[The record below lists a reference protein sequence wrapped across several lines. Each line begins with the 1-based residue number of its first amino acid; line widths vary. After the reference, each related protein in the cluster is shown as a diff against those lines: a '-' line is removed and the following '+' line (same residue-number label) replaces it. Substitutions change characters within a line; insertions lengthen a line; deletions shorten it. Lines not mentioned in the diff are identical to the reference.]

1 MANSGAS
8 IRMSVMLEAH
18 EIILMTNPGRRSADG
33 AREGKRPRHGVGMPD
48 SRIPPGIAEVY
59 GDTLRASAIATA
71 RQAKA
76 LTPAQRSALTRDVE
90 RMLDFATERAFGPRI
105 NVKVLKAGCAARDNN
120 VSSRF
125 KIEVGVYVVDYI
137 ASLRTDAAQWL
148 LTKTSWPIATVAY
161 AVGYEYLQ
169 TFYKDFRRIVA
180 CTPGAYR
187 RACKAHGPVSDV

>member
-1 MANSGAS
+1 
-8 IRMSVMLEAH
+8 MSDLS
-18 EIILMTNPGRRSADG
+18 T
-33 AREGKRPRHGVGMPD
+33 
-48 SRIPPGIAEVY
+48 PPGVAEVY

-90 RMLDFATERAFGPRI
+90 RMFDFATERAFGPRI

-137 ASLRTDAAQWL
+137 AALRTDAARWL
-148 LTKTSWPIATVAY
+148 LTMTSWPIATVAY

-169 TFYKDFRRIVA
+169 TFYKDFRRNAA

-187 RACKAHGPVSDV
+187 QRFKAQAVVAANGSAMGALNGAPHAAVPDD